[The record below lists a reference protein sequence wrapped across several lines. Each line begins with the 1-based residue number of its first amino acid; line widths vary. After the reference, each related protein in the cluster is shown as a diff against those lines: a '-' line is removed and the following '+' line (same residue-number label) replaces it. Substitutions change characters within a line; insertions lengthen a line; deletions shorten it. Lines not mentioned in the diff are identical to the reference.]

1 MHATRLDGNALAGML
16 AGILGDEPTTLRVV
30 CGGCGAES
38 PLAETVVE
46 LDDVYGIVRC
56 RRCTRTLFT
65 VMSAADG
72 VRLSFAG
79 LGSITG

>member
-16 AGILGDEPTTLRVV
+16 AGILGDEPTTLRLA

-38 PLAETVVE
+38 SLAETVVE
-46 LDDVYGIVRC
+46 LDDVCGIARC

-65 VMSAADG
+65 VLSTTDG